1 MSLFKN
7 KKFYKI
13 LFFGF
18 FAGSF
23 TATFFIF
30 ILSNL
35 ILSRN
40 KKSNILEKQ
49 MISRY
54 YDPKVFE
61 KPKNLQTPNKLYSVL
76 ENKEYRIPIIMY
88 HYVEYVKDPLDTI
101 RKSLDVAPFVL
112 GKELET
118 LNNNHYQ
125 TLFVKE
131 IPKILSGETPYS
143 SRSAVFT
150 FDDGYEDFYT
160 DVFPLLKKYQIKATI
175 YVVYD
180 FIGRK
185 GFLNEKEIKE
195 IIDSKL
201 VEIGSHTLDHLY
213 LKKLS
218 KSVVTKQVIDS
229 KKMLD
234 DRFNIKIETFA
245 YPYGAFSQD
254 TIDLVKSAGYTAA
267 VSVIPGIKQSN
278 EDLFYLYRIRAG
290 SFSYGNI
297 IRFFE
302 NYQNK

>member
-1 MSLFKN
+1 MIKKTKKNFYRILFVGFIVGFLISVVFVFGLSKLFLNKN
-7 KKFYKI
+7 KKNSI
-13 LFFGF
+13 
-18 FAGSF
+18 SESQM
-23 TATFFIF
+23 TA
-30 ILSNL
+30 
-35 ILSRN
+35 
-40 KKSNILEKQ
+40 
-49 MISRY
+49 RY

-61 KPKNLQTPNKLYSVL
+61 KPKNLQTLNKISSVL
-76 ENKEYRIPIIMY
+76 EKKEYRIPIIMY

-101 RKSLDVAPFVL
+101 RKNLDIFPFVL
-112 GKELET
+112 EKELET

-131 IPKILSGETPYS
+131 VPKILSGETSYS
-143 SRSAVFT
+143 SRSAVLT

-195 IIDSKL
+195 IISSKL

-229 KKMLD
+229 KKLFED
-234 DRFNIKIETFA
+234 KFNIKIETFA

-254 TIDLVKSAGYTAA
+254 TIDFVKSAGYTAA

-297 IRFFE
+297 IKFFE